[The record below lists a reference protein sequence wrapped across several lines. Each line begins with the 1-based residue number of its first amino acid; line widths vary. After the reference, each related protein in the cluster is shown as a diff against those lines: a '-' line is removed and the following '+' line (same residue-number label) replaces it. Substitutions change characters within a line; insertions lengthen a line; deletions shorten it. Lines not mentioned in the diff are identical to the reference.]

1 MSFEPHR
8 RWVDGLRHIPLP
20 QVLRAA
26 GAEAD
31 RHDPAKWH
39 TAHGV
44 LSVNDAK
51 FFNWNQGRGGGGAID
66 LAMHLNACDFTAAVQ
81 WLLSACGPA
90 CAGVS
95 AGGHAQAGAP
105 RWGAATA
112 PSQCAPSSQPV
123 LTLPTPAAEQRD
135 RVQRYLREQRRLP
148 EALLK
153 PLRDTGRLYADHRAN
168 AVFVLLGKEGRP
180 VGAELRGTSATAW
193 RGLAPGSRKDLGY
206 FACGPAHANELV
218 LCESAIDAISCAA
231 LNPDRLCLSSAGAR
245 PNPAWLPTL
254 LSQGHRLYCG
264 FDADPT
270 GDQMANAMT
279 AIYPA
284 IQRLRPP
291 LHDWNDVL
299 TTTA

>member
-1 MSFEPHR
+1 
-8 RWVDGLRHIPLP
+8 VDGLRRIPLP
-20 QVLRAA
+20 EVLHAA

-31 RHDPAKWH
+31 RRDPSKWH
-39 TAHGV
+39 TARGM
-44 LSVNDAK
+44 LSVNGAK

-90 CAGVS
+90 
-95 AGGHAQAGAP
+95 QAGTK

-112 PSQCAPSSQPV
+112 PPQRAPSSQPD
-123 LTLPTPAAEQRD
+123 LTLPTPAAGQLD

-148 EALLK
+148 EALLRS
-153 PLRDTGRLYADHRAN
+153 LVDSGSLYADCRAN
-168 AVFVLLGKEGRP
+168 AVFVLLGKEGHP

-193 RGLAPGSRKDLGY
+193 RGLAPGSRKNSGY
-206 FACGPAHANELV
+206 FSCGPVRANELV

-231 LNPDRLCLSSAGAR
+231 LQPDRLCLSTAGAR
-245 PNPAWLPTL
+245 PNPAWLPPL
-254 LSQGHRLYCG
+254 LAHHRLYCG

-270 GDQMANAMT
+270 GDQMADAMI
-279 AIYPA
+279 AIHPA
-284 IQRLRPP
+284 IHRLRPP

-299 TTTA
+299 TATA

>member
-1 MSFEPHR
+1 VDELR
-8 RWVDGLRHIPLP
+8 RIPLP

-44 LSVNDAK
+44 LSVNGAK

-66 LAMHLNACDFTAAVQ
+66 LAMHLNAHDFTTAVQ
-81 WLLSACGPA
+81 WLLSACG
-90 CAGVS
+90 
-95 AGGHAQAGAP
+95 HAQAGAQ
-105 RWGAATA
+105 RCVAAPA
-112 PSQCAPSSQPV
+112 PPQRAPPSQPARLPGCGQV
-123 LTLPTPAAEQRD
+123 LTLPTPAAEQLN

-148 EALLK
+148 EPLLK
-153 PLRDTGRLYADHRAN
+153 PLRDAGRLYADRRAN
-168 AVFVLLGKEGRP
+168 AVFVLLGKDGHP
-180 VGAELRGTSATAW
+180 VGAELRGTSAMAW

-206 FACGPAHANELV
+206 FACGPARANELV

-231 LNPDRLCLSSAGAR
+231 LYPDRLCLSTAGAR

-254 LSQGHRLYCG
+254 LSQGHRLDCG

-270 GDQMANAMT
+270 GDQMADAMI
-279 AIYPA
+279 AIHPA
-284 IQRLRPP
+284 IHRLRPP

-299 TTTA
+299 TAST

>member
-1 MSFEPHR
+1 LSFEQHR
-8 RWVDGLRHIPLP
+8 RRVEELRRIPLP
-20 QVLRAA
+20 EVLRAA
-26 GAEAD
+26 GTAAD

-39 TAHGV
+39 TAQGV
-44 LSVNDAK
+44 LSVNGAK

-81 WLLSACGPA
+81 WLAQRCVPA
-90 CAGVS
+90 P
-95 AGGHAQAGAP
+95 AP
-105 RWGAATA
+105 
-112 PSQCAPSSQPV
+112 PQYAPSSQPARLLGCGQV
-123 LTLPTPAAEQRD
+123 LTLPIPAAGQLD

-153 PLRDTGRLYADHRAN
+153 PLRTAGRLYADRRAN
-168 AVFVLLGKEGRP
+168 AVFVLLGKDDHP
-180 VGAELRGTSATAW
+180 VGAELRGTSAAAW

-231 LNPDRLCLSSAGAR
+231 LYPDRLCLSTAGAR
-245 PNPAWLPTL
+245 PNPTWLPSL
-254 LSQGHRLYCG
+254 LSQGRCLYCG

-270 GDQMANAMT
+270 GDQMADAMI
-279 AIYPA
+279 AIHPA
-284 IQRLRPP
+284 IHRLRPP

-299 TTTA
+299 TASA

>member
-1 MSFEPHR
+1 VSFEQHR
-8 RWVDGLRHIPLP
+8 RRVDELRRIPLP
-20 QVLRAA
+20 EVLRAA
-26 GAEAD
+26 TAESD

-44 LSVNDAK
+44 LSVNGAK
-51 FFNWNQGRGGGGAID
+51 FFNWTQGRGGGGAID

-90 CAGVS
+90 CAEAS
-95 AGGHAQAGAP
+95 AGRHAQAGTQRCIAGPAP
-105 RWGAATA
+105 PVT
-112 PSQCAPSSQPV
+112 APSSQPV
-123 LTLPTPAAEQRD
+123 LTLPTPAAGQLD

-148 EALLK
+148 EALLR
-153 PLRDTGRLYADHRAN
+153 PLVDAGRLYADRRAN

-180 VGAELRGTSATAW
+180 IGAELRGTSATAW

-206 FACGPAHANELV
+206 FACGPAHAHELV

-231 LNPDRLCLSSAGAR
+231 LYPERLSLSTAGAR
-245 PNPAWLPTL
+245 PSPPWLPPL
-254 LSQGHRLYCG
+254 LAAPLCLYCG

-270 GDQMANAMT
+270 GDQMADAMI
-279 AIYPA
+279 ARYPA
-284 IQRLRPP
+284 IHRLRPP

-299 TTTA
+299 TAST